1 MHCLLAGILYNCSE
15 LASSCS
21 SCLGSNVAGFE
32 CGWCSEDTRCTLVE
46 ECSSTTFSTS
56 TEMCPLPEIT
66 SVQPARG
73 PVEGGTRVT
82 ITGTDL
88 GAAFSDV
95 LGVRL
100 LSGAS
105 MANCQLTGAS
115 DYVPG
120 LQVVCET
127 EAVALTGEYNLEV
140 ELDRSGASPTFPFQV
155 EQPVVSAVSPVF
167 GPKSGGIEVM
177 VSGSSLDTG
186 NSEETRVQLN
196 GVDCEVTQ

>member
-1 MHCLLAGILYNCSE
+1 M
-15 LASSCS
+15 
-21 SCLGSNVAGFE
+21 
-32 CGWCSEDTRCTLVE
+32 
-46 ECSSTTFSTS
+46 
-56 TEMCPLPEIT
+56 
-66 SVQPARG
+66 
-73 PVEGGTRVT
+73 T
-82 ITGTDL
+82 IAGTDL

-105 MANCQLTGAS
+105 MANCSLTGAS

-120 LQVVCET
+120 LQIVCET
-127 EAVALTGEYNLEV
+127 EAVASTGEYNLEV
-140 ELDRSGASPTFPFQV
+140 QLNRSGASPSFPFQV

-186 NSEETRVQLN
+186 NLEETRVQLN
-196 GVDCEVTQ
+196 GVECDVTL

>member
-1 MHCLLAGILYNCSE
+1 M
-15 LASSCS
+15 
-21 SCLGSNVAGFE
+21 
-32 CGWCSEDTRCTLVE
+32 
-46 ECSSTTFSTS
+46 
-56 TEMCPLPEIT
+56 
-66 SVQPARG
+66 
-73 PVEGGTRVT
+73 T

-100 LSGAS
+100 LSGAA
-105 MANCQLTGAS
+105 MANCSLTGAS

-120 LQVVCET
+120 LQIVCET
-127 EAVALTGEYNLEV
+127 EVVASTGEYNLEV